1 MSTLQPAQEYRPFV
15 HRLLVVAGRI
25 TQLAAILAIQVF
37 KLQAGHHSQS
47 IRNALALRQGH
58 PDNNIAYAPADHP
71 RIADFLARA
80 AIATHLHMVT
90 APGINP

>member
-15 HRLLVVAGRI
+15 HRLLVVD
-25 TQLAAILAIQVF
+25 
-37 KLQAGHHSQS
+37 SQS

-58 PDNNIAYAPADHP
+58 PGNNIAYAPADHP
-71 RIADFLARA
+71 RIADLLARA
-80 AIATHLHMVT
+80 AIATHHHMVT